1 MGPATGRFSY
11 RGVKFTRA
19 DLKSVGTI
27 TRMTMIPM
35 LRLFLIIMDDDGEE
49 LVEEEGKEAEEDNCV

>member
-1 MGPATGRFSY
+1 M
-11 RGVKFTRA
+11 
-19 DLKSVGTI
+19 GTI

-49 LVEEEGKEAEEDNCV
+49 LVEEEGKEAEEDNYA